1 MEKSKRT
8 RTMVQGVIIQG
19 AICIGLLCLIWGG
32 YFLATHFGTNKIL
45 EVKEDDFSWVYQVDS
60 VEIGE
65 KEFIL
70 HGFAFELDT
79 DATKEAFEI
88 VLQDVAT
95 KKRIFL
101 ETEYIEREDVNAYFR
116 CEYDYSKSGFK
127 AVCKKEK
134 LVQKDVYE
142 VLLRKSGKQ
151 TAYRTGIYIME
162 GQVMYA
168 NPTEFVP
175 LEVAGT
181 DLQKVIENGI
191 LRVYRP
197 KDRIYVYQYEG
208 ELYWIAEQDY
218 AFNEDGDVYVQYR
231 LDTNQPG
238 RLPKER
244 VESQLDWDDC
254 GFMFCGNE
262 LLDWDTGKYRVAKKK
277 LPAEYSVTRIC
288 SGKYKGNWLWMQYFR
303 PYYQFNQ

>member
-8 RTMVQGVIIQG
+8 RTIIQG
-19 AICIGLLCLIWGG
+19 MICVGLLCLIWGG
-32 YFLATHFGTNKIL
+32 YFLATHFGTDRIL
-45 EVKEDDFSWVYQVDS
+45 EVTEDDFSWVYQIDS
-60 VEIGE
+60 AEIEEGE
-65 KEFIL
+65 LIL
-70 HGFAFELDT
+70 YGFAFELDT
-79 DATKEAFEI
+79 DATEDAFEI
-88 VLQDVAT
+88 VLQDVSS
-95 KKRIFL
+95 KKKIFL
-101 ETEYIEREDVNAYFR
+101 ETESMEREDVNAYFR

-127 AVCKKEK
+127 AVCKKIA
-134 LVQKDVYE
+134 QKDIYE

-151 TAYRTGIYIME
+151 TAYSTGIYITE
-162 GQVMYA
+162 NQLMYV
-168 NPTEFVP
+168 NPTEFAP
-175 LEVAGT
+175 LEAAGT

-197 KDRIYVYQYEG
+197 KDSIYVYQYEG

-231 LDTNQPG
+231 LDTNQPD

-244 VESQLDWDDC
+244 VESQLDWDDY

-262 LLDWDTGKYRVAKKK
+262 LLDWGTGKYRVAKKK
-277 LPAEYSVTRIC
+277 LPTEYSVTRIC

-303 PYYQFNQ
+303 PYYQFDK